1 VSPLVLAFAKVLKL
15 VKLTLRAFV
24 SIANLVGLLSLSSF
38 RRQSLLVRW
47 LAGVGQALA
56 TREVRGAWR

>member
-1 VSPLVLAFAKVLKL
+1 MSPLVLAFAKVLRL
-15 VKLTLRAFV
+15 VKLTLHAFA

-38 RRQSLLVRW
+38 RRRSLLVRR

-56 TREVRGAWR
+56 TREVRDAWR

>member
-1 VSPLVLAFAKVLKL
+1 MSPLVLTFAKVLRS
-15 VKLTLRAFV
+15 VKLTLRAFA
-24 SIANLVGLLSLSSF
+24 SIANPVGLLSLSSF
-38 RRQSLLVRW
+38 RRRSLLVRW

>member
-1 VSPLVLAFAKVLKL
+1 MSPLVLAFAKVLGL
-15 VKLTLRAFV
+15 VKLTLRAFA

-38 RRQSLLVRW
+38 RRQSLLVRR

-56 TREVRGAWR
+56 IREVRDAWR